1 MLRPGRVH
9 VLVTRRA
16 VLERRIRW
24 VVALTISY
32 NVIEAVVALTA
43 GARASSSALIGFGLD
58 SVIEVSSAAAVA
70 WQFAGGDPEARE
82 RVALKVI
89 ACSFF
94 CLAAFVTIDALRS
107 LFGTGEAQQSPVGL
121 ALAAVSLAVMPVLSW
136 AQRRAG
142 RELGSRS
149 AVADSKQT
157 LLCTYLSAV
166 LLIGLGLNW
175 LFGWSWADPI
185 AALVIAGVA
194 VREGVEAWRGDRCC
208 GPTAALHPAEQ
219 DTCGCGP
226 GCDCC
231 TQAEERGSGEFV
243 LPMVTSAET
252 SNRVSDTLRL
262 TESRQRTW
270 QSRPASSGRPLDGAG
285 VQGGRATPV
294 EHSE

>member
-1 MLRPGRVH
+1 VTSLSLDLSSARRV
-9 VLVTRRA
+9 VLG
-16 VLERRIRW
+16 RRIRFL
-24 VVALTISY
+24 VAATISY

-70 WQFAGGDPEARE
+70 WQFAGRDPEARE

-94 CLAAFVTIDALRS
+94 GLAVFVTIDALRS
-107 LFGTGEAQQSPVGL
+107 LFGTGEAQNSPVGL
-121 ALAAVSLAVMPVLSW
+121 ALAAISLAVMPVLSL

-175 LFGWSWADPI
+175 LFGWTWADPI

-194 VREGVEAWRGDRCC
+194 VREGIEAWHGDRCC
-208 GPTAALHPAEQ
+208 GPAAALHPAEQ
-219 DTCGCGP
+219 DTCDCGP
-226 GCDCC
+226 ASGDCC
-231 TQAEERGSGEFV
+231 TQADDGH
-243 LPMVTSAET
+243 
-252 SNRVSDTLRL
+252 
-262 TESRQRTW
+262 SR
-270 QSRPASSGRPLDGAG
+270 
-285 VQGGRATPV
+285 
-294 EHSE
+294 

>member
-1 MLRPGRVH
+1 VTSLSLGLSPARRV
-9 VLVTRRA
+9 VLG
-16 VLERRIRW
+16 RRIRFL
-24 VVALTISY
+24 VAATISY

-70 WQFAGGDPEARE
+70 WQFAGRDPEARE
-82 RVALKVI
+82 KVALKVI

-94 CLAAFVTIDALRS
+94 GLAVFVTIDALRS
-107 LFGTGEAQQSPVGL
+107 LFGSGEAQHSAVGL
-121 ALAAVSLAVMPVLSW
+121 ALAAVSLAVMPVLSL

-166 LLIGLGLNW
+166 LLAGLGLNW

-185 AALVIAGVA
+185 AALVIAAVA

-208 GPTAALHPAEQ
+208 GPAAALHPVEQ
-219 DTCGCGP
+219 DM
-226 GCDCC
+226 CDCGSSC
-231 TQAEERGSGEFV
+231 DDCRTQADAGH
-243 LPMVTSAET
+243 
-252 SNRVSDTLRL
+252 
-262 TESRQRTW
+262 SR
-270 QSRPASSGRPLDGAG
+270 
-285 VQGGRATPV
+285 
-294 EHSE
+294 